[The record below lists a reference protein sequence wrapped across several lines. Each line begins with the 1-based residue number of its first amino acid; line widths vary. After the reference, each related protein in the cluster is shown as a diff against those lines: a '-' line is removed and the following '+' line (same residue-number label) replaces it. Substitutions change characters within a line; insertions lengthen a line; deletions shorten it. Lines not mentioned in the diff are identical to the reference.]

1 MDLIKHKHIFLG
13 LSVSLVLMSIAAIA
27 AFGFKEGIDLKGG
40 TEWALKIENEQEV
53 TEGNVKD
60 AIQNIVKDLNI
71 SVKTAGE
78 GTFIIRLKDVTEEEH
93 QTYLTEMRKAFKQVE
108 EVSFASIGPSIGKE
122 LKNQALGAGLLVL
135 LGISLYIAWAFRK
148 VSEPV
153 RSWKY
158 GLTTLL
164 TLFHDV
170 TIPAGLLAL
179 LGKVKG
185 IEIDTN
191 FIVALLVVI
200 GFSVHDT
207 IVVFDRIRENLLD
220 PNKKKWYIKEIINK
234 SVQETIA
241 RSINTSLTLVFV
253 LITLL
258 IWGPASLFY
267 FVLVIL
273 VGTIVGT
280 YSSICVASPLIY
292 LWAGK
297 SQKTDPARAG
307 SS

>member
-13 LSVSLVLMSIAAIA
+13 LSAALVLTSIILIA
-27 AFGFKEGIDLKGG
+27 AFGFKEGIDLRGG
-40 TEWALKIENEQEV
+40 TEWAIKIRSGEI
-53 TEGNVKD
+53 TEKNIKD
-60 AIQNIVKDLNI
+60 VMQNIVKDQGV
-71 SVKTAGE
+71 SVKTASE
-78 GTFIIRLKDVTEEEH
+78 GTFIIRLKDVTEENH
-93 QTYLTEMRKAFKQVE
+93 QTYLEELKKNFKNVE

-122 LKNQALGAGLLVL
+122 LKNQAIGAGLLVL

-179 LGKVKG
+179 LGKIRG

-220 PNKKKWYIKEIINK
+220 PEKKKWPLKEIINK
-234 SVQETIA
+234 SVRETIA

-253 LITLL
+253 LLTLL
-258 IWGPASLFY
+258 LFGPATLFY

-273 VGTIVGT
+273 VGTTVGT

-297 SQKTDPARAG
+297 KSQKT
-307 SS
+307 